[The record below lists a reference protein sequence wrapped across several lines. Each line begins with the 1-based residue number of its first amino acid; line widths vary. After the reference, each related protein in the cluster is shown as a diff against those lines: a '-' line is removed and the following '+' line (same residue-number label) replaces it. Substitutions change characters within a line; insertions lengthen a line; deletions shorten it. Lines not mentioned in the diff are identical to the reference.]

1 MSGTE
6 TLWQELICRLE
17 GVQAAQ
23 VVFAESGMPCEIHVL
38 AGPEKSSKSLVRDI
52 QSALTAQ
59 FGVQVDHRII
69 SVAQLS
75 EGLVPRG
82 DFRLAHTGL
91 EIKSAGG
98 RVSASVTLARGC
110 DTYTGHGESAN
121 TPFARRRCVS
131 EAALAAV
138 NRAAGETC
146 FELASVDAVT
156 LAGQGIVV
164 AQVYSLRDAQR
175 LLGSAFLN
183 EDPDN
188 AAVHSVLS
196 AVNRRLSVLPRTAG

>member
-23 VVFAESGMPCEIHVL
+23 VVFAENGMPCEIHVL

-75 EGLVPRG
+75 EGLAPRG

-164 AQVYSLRDAQR
+164 AQVYSLRDGQR

-196 AVNRRLSVLPRTAG
+196 AVNRRLSVLPHGG

>member
-23 VVFAESGMPCEIHVL
+23 VVFAENGMPCEIHVL

-75 EGLVPRG
+75 EGLAPRG

-164 AQVYSLRDAQR
+164 AQVYSLRDGQR

-183 EDPDN
+183 EGPDN

>member
-23 VVFAESGMPCEIHVL
+23 VVFAENGMPCEIHVL

-138 NRAAGETC
+138 NRAAGETY

-164 AQVYSLRDAQR
+164 TQVYSLRDGQR

>member
-23 VVFAESGMPCEIHVL
+23 VVFAENGMPCEIHVL

-69 SVAQLS
+69 SVAHLS
-75 EGLVPRG
+75 EGLAPRG

-164 AQVYSLRDAQR
+164 TQVYSLRDGQR

>member
-1 MSGTE
+1 M
-6 TLWQELICRLE
+6 
-17 GVQAAQ
+17 
-23 VVFAESGMPCEIHVL
+23 
-38 AGPEKSSKSLVRDI
+38 
-52 QSALTAQ
+52 
-59 FGVQVDHRII
+59 
-69 SVAQLS
+69 
-75 EGLVPRG
+75 
-82 DFRLAHTGL
+82 
-91 EIKSAGG
+91 
-98 RVSASVTLARGC
+98 SASVTLARGC

-164 AQVYSLRDAQR
+164 TQVYSLRDGQR

-196 AVNRRLSVLPRTAG
+196 AVNRRLSVLPPHGGVKRGRFPLVNRGGPAQRSGYSMPG

>member
-23 VVFAESGMPCEIHVL
+23 VLFAENGMPCEIHVL

-75 EGLVPRG
+75 EGLAPRG

-164 AQVYSLRDAQR
+164 TQVYSLRDGQR

>member
-23 VVFAESGMPCEIHVL
+23 VVFAENGMPCEIHVL

-75 EGLVPRG
+75 EGLAPRG

-164 AQVYSLRDAQR
+164 TQVYSLRDGQR

-196 AVNRRLSVLPRTAG
+196 AVNRRLSGLPRTAG

>member
-23 VVFAESGMPCEIHVL
+23 VVFAENGMPCEIHVL

-164 AQVYSLRDAQR
+164 TQVYSLRDGQR
-175 LLGSAFLN
+175 LLGSVFLN

>member
-23 VVFAESGMPCEIHVL
+23 VVFAENGMPCEIHVL

-164 AQVYSLRDAQR
+164 TQVYSLRDGQR

-196 AVNRRLSVLPRTAG
+196 VVNRRLSVLPRTAG

>member
-23 VVFAESGMPCEIHVL
+23 VVFAENGMPCEIHVL

-75 EGLVPRG
+75 EGLAPRG
-82 DFRLAHTGL
+82 DFRLAHTGR

-164 AQVYSLRDAQR
+164 AQVYSLRDGQR

>member
-23 VVFAESGMPCEIHVL
+23 VVFAENGMPCEIHVL

-75 EGLVPRG
+75 EGLAPRG

>member
-23 VVFAESGMPCEIHVL
+23 VVFAENGMPCEIHVL

-75 EGLVPRG
+75 EGLAPRG

-164 AQVYSLRDAQR
+164 AQVYSLRDGQR

-183 EDPDN
+183 EDTDN

>member
-23 VVFAESGMPCEIHVL
+23 VVFAENGMPCEIHVL

-75 EGLVPRG
+75 EGLAPRG

-164 AQVYSLRDAQR
+164 TQVYSLLDGQR

>member
-23 VVFAESGMPCEIHVL
+23 VVFAENGMPCEIHVL

-164 AQVYSLRDAQR
+164 TQVYSLRDGQR
-175 LLGSAFLN
+175 LLGSAFLRQ
-183 EDPDN
+183 
-188 AAVHSVLS
+188 H
-196 AVNRRLSVLPRTAG
+196 RTICKRHFSEQQQP

>member
-164 AQVYSLRDAQR
+164 AQVYSLLDGQR

>member
-23 VVFAESGMPCEIHVL
+23 VVFAENGMPCEIHVL

-75 EGLVPRG
+75 EGLAPRG

-164 AQVYSLRDAQR
+164 AQVYSLRDGQR

-183 EDPDN
+183 DDPDN

>member
-23 VVFAESGMPCEIHVL
+23 VVFAENGMPCEIHVL

-75 EGLVPRG
+75 EGLAPRG

-146 FELASVDAVT
+146 VELASVDAVT

-164 AQVYSLRDAQR
+164 AQVYSLRDGQR

>member
-23 VVFAESGMPCEIHVL
+23 VVFAENGMPCEIHVL

-75 EGLVPRG
+75 EGLAPRG

-164 AQVYSLRDAQR
+164 AQVYSLRDGQR
-175 LLGSAFLN
+175 LLGSAFLT
-183 EDPDN
+183 EAPDN

>member
-23 VVFAESGMPCEIHVL
+23 VVFAENGMPCEIHVL
-38 AGPEKSSKSLVRDI
+38 AGPEKSSKSLV
-52 QSALTAQ
+52 
-59 FGVQVDHRII
+59 QVDHRII

-75 EGLVPRG
+75 EGLAPRG

-164 AQVYSLRDAQR
+164 AQVYSLLDGQR

-196 AVNRRLSVLPRTAG
+196 AVNRRLSVLPHTAG

>member
-23 VVFAESGMPCEIHVL
+23 VVFAENGMP

-75 EGLVPRG
+75 EGLAPRG

-164 AQVYSLRDAQR
+164 AQVYSLRDGQR

>member
-23 VVFAESGMPCEIHVL
+23 VVFAENGMPCEIHVL
-38 AGPEKSSKSLVRDI
+38 GGTEKSSKSLVRDI

-75 EGLVPRG
+75 EGLAPRG

-164 AQVYSLRDAQR
+164 AQVYSLRDGQR
-175 LLGSAFLN
+175 LLGSAFLT
-183 EDPDN
+183 ETPTM
-188 AAVHSVLS
+188 L
-196 AVNRRLSVLPRTAG
+196 RYTAY

>member
-23 VVFAESGMPCEIHVL
+23 VVFAENGMPCEIHVL

-110 DTYTGHGESAN
+110 HTYTGHGESAN

-164 AQVYSLRDAQR
+164 TQVYSLRDGQR

>member
-23 VVFAESGMPCEIHVL
+23 VVFAENGMPCEIHVL

-75 EGLVPRG
+75 EGLAPRG

-156 LAGQGIVV
+156 LAGHGIVV
-164 AQVYSLRDAQR
+164 TQVYSLRDGQR

>member
-75 EGLVPRG
+75 EGLAPRG

-164 AQVYSLRDAQR
+164 AQVYSLRVGQR

>member
-146 FELASVDAVT
+146 FELASVDALT

-164 AQVYSLRDAQR
+164 TQVYSLRDGQR

>member
-23 VVFAESGMPCEIHVL
+23 VVFAENGMPCEIHVL

-138 NRAAGETC
+138 NRAAGEPC

-164 AQVYSLRDAQR
+164 AQVYSLRDGQR

>member
-23 VVFAESGMPCEIHVL
+23 VVFAENGMPCEIHVL

-75 EGLVPRG
+75 EGLAPRG
-82 DFRLAHTGL
+82 GFRLAHTGL

-164 AQVYSLRDAQR
+164 TQVYSLRDGQR

>member
-23 VVFAESGMPCEIHVL
+23 VVFAENGMPCEIHVL

-75 EGLVPRG
+75 EGLAPRG

-164 AQVYSLRDAQR
+164 AQVYSLRDGQR

-183 EDPDN
+183 ADPDN

>member
-23 VVFAESGMPCEIHVL
+23 VVFAENGMPCEIHVL

-75 EGLVPRG
+75 EGLAPRG

-164 AQVYSLRDAQR
+164 AQVYSLRDGQR
-175 LLGSAFLN
+175 LLGRAFLN

>member
-23 VVFAESGMPCEIHVL
+23 VVFAENGMPCEIHVL

-75 EGLVPRG
+75 EGLAPRG

-164 AQVYSLRDAQR
+164 AQVYSLRDGQR
-175 LLGSAFLN
+175 LLGSAFLH
-183 EDPDN
+183 EDPAT

>member
-23 VVFAESGMPCEIHVL
+23 VVFAENGMPCEIHVL

-156 LAGQGIVV
+156 LAGQGIVGT
-164 AQVYSLRDAQR
+164 QVYSLRDGQR

>member
-23 VVFAESGMPCEIHVL
+23 VVFAENGMPCEIHVL

-82 DFRLAHTGL
+82 DFHLAHTGL

-164 AQVYSLRDAQR
+164 TQVYSLRDGQR

>member
-23 VVFAESGMPCEIHVL
+23 VVFAENGMPCEIHVL

-164 AQVYSLRDAQR
+164 AQVYSLRDGQR

-196 AVNRRLSVLPRTAG
+196 AVNRRLSVLPHTAG

>member
-23 VVFAESGMPCEIHVL
+23 VVFAENGMPCEIHVL
-38 AGPEKSSKSLVRDI
+38 AGPEKSSKALVRDI

-75 EGLVPRG
+75 EGLAPRG

-164 AQVYSLRDAQR
+164 AQVYSLRDGQR

>member
-23 VVFAESGMPCEIHVL
+23 VVFAENGMPCEIHVL

-75 EGLVPRG
+75 EGLAPRG

-156 LAGQGIVV
+156 LAGQGFVV
-164 AQVYSLRDAQR
+164 AQVYSLRDGQR

>member
-23 VVFAESGMPCEIHVL
+23 VVFAENGMPCEIHVL

-75 EGLVPRG
+75 EGLAPRG

-164 AQVYSLRDAQR
+164 AQVYSLRDGQR

-196 AVNRRLSVLPRTAG
+196 AVHRRLSVLPRTAG

>member
-23 VVFAESGMPCEIHVL
+23 VVFAQNGMPCEIHVL

-75 EGLVPRG
+75 EGLAPRG

-164 AQVYSLRDAQR
+164 AQVYSLRDGQR

>member
-23 VVFAESGMPCEIHVL
+23 VVFAENGMPCEIHVL

-75 EGLVPRG
+75 EGLAPRG

-121 TPFARRRCVS
+121 TPFAQRRCVS

-164 AQVYSLRDAQR
+164 AQVYSLRDGQR

>member
-23 VVFAESGMPCEIHVL
+23 VVFAENGMPCEIHVL

-75 EGLVPRG
+75 EGLAPRG

-164 AQVYSLRDAQR
+164 AQVYSLRDGQR

-183 EDPDN
+183 EDHDN